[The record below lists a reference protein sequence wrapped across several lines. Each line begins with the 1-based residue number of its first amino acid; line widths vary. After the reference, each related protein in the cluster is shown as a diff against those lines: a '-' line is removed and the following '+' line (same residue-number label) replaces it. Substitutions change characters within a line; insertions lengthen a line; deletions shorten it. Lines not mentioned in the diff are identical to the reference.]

1 MAVVHVLF
9 AAALLPFLAVI
20 HFNLQL
26 LDYVE
31 IIDDIVVD
39 LCPLYNKFEDKYNQ
53 KFIAE

>member
-39 LCPLYNKFEDKYNQ
+39 LCPLYDKFEDKYNQ